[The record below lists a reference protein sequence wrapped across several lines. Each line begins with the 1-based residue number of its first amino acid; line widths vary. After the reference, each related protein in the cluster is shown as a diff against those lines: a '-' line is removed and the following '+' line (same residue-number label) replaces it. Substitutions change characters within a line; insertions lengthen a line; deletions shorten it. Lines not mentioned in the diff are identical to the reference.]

1 MKIKIIVVKGY
12 GTQVFPHFKQKLPDF
27 SQAREFSL
35 IISNLSNS
43 SKFLLHYVKIDK

>member
-1 MKIKIIVVKGY
+1 M
-12 GTQVFPHFKQKLPDF
+12 LPDF